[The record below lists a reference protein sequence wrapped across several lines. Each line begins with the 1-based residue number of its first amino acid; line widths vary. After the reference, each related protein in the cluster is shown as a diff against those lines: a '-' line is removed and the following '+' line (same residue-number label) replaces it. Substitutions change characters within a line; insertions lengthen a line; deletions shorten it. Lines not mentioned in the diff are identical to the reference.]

1 MNLKLIIP
9 CWACSKWVMGSV
21 GPGTCHLTT
30 FSIVPLK
37 LGGQFGH
44 FAGAAVG
51 SNQTDRPTDRTAH
64 HHSQSLGRANGNF
77 SEALGNESPSRQRPQ
92 EPHPNQTTPKPH
104 HHRKPL
110 KPRAPRPPPSSRLPQ
125 PRAPLIALSE
135 SPRRLRLAME
145 AVRASAAW
153 VASRSSHV
161 KVDMLGMLSLS
172 LSLFLLAASGCFS
185 GDRV

>member
-51 SNQTDRPTDRTAH
+51 SNQIDRPTDRPHGAPPQPVAGPRERQFLRGPWKREPEPTATTGAIPQPNH
-64 HHSQSLGRANGNF
+64 PKTPPPPETAKTTRPPSP
-77 SEALGNESPSRQRPQ
+77 ALQPPPPTPRSPHCLIRIASPSPSRHGGRARVGGVGGQ
-92 EPHPNQTTPKPH
+92 
-104 HHRKPL
+104 PL
-110 KPRAPRPPPSSRLPQ
+110 LPRQGRH
-125 PRAPLIALSE
+125 
-135 SPRRLRLAME
+135 
-145 AVRASAAW
+145 VRYA
-153 VASRSSHV
+153 
-161 KVDMLGMLSLS
+161 LSLS
-172 LSLFLLAASGCFS
+172 LSLFARGFRMFL
-185 GDRV
+185 R